1 MNDLLSPQAILGIG
15 TVFVVVHAWILFHGG
30 GNPLGSERG
39 DENKDDYTTLS
50 VMLGLFGFVLAIHG
64 VGLCRRVMIAWGAWT
79 GETAVARVLDSFSF
93 LPANDLTFLGGAA
106 LALAG
111 VALRVWAIRILGKF
125 FTFQVGIR
133 PDHRIVRG
141 GPYRWIRHPAYAG
154 SVMTLLSV
162 SLSNAFSLGLVV
174 SVVMIVMVY
183 GLRIPNEE
191 AALVRHFGEP
201 YRLYMEQTKRLI
213 PFVL

>member
-1 MNDLLSPQAILGIG
+1 MNDLLSPLTILGIG
-15 TVFVVVHAWILFHGG
+15 GALVVVHAWILFYGG

-39 DENKDDYTTLS
+39 DENKDDYTTVS

-64 VGLCRRVMIAWGAWT
+64 IGLCRRVMIAWDAWA
-79 GETAVARVLDSFSF
+79 GETAVQRALDSFSF
-93 LPANDLTFLGGAA
+93 LAANDLTFVGGAA

-111 VALRVWAIRILGKF
+111 VALRVSAIRTLGKF

-133 PDHRIVRG
+133 PDHRIVRE
-141 GPYRWIRHPAYAG
+141 GPYRWVRHPAYAG
-154 SVMTLLSV
+154 SVMTLLGV
-162 SLSNAFSLGLVV
+162 SLSNGFSLGIII
-174 SVVMIVMVY
+174 SAVMILLVY

-191 AALVRHFGEP
+191 AALVRHFGQP

>member
-1 MNDLLSPQAILGIG
+1 MNDLLSPQTILEIG
-15 TVFVVVHAWILFHGG
+15 TALVLVHAWILFYGG
-30 GNPLGSERG
+30 GNPLGSEHG
-39 DENKDDYTTLS
+39 DENHDAYTNVS
-50 VMLGLFGFVLAIHG
+50 VMLGLFAFVLAVHG
-64 VGLCRRVMIAWGAWT
+64 VGLGRRVLIACNVWCAD
-79 GETAVARVLDSFSF
+79 TAVEHVLDSFSF
-93 LPANDLTFLGGAA
+93 VPANDLTFVGGVA

-111 VALRVWAIRILGKF
+111 VALRVQAIRTLGKL

-133 PDHRIVRG
+133 PDHRIVRE

-154 SVMTLLSV
+154 SVMTLIGV
-162 SLSNAFSLGLVV
+162 SLSNAFSLGIII
-174 SVVMIVMVY
+174 SVAMILIVY

-191 AALVRHFGEP
+191 AALVQYFGQP

>member
-15 TVFVVVHAWILFHGG
+15 GALVVVHAWILFYGG

-39 DENKDDYTTLS
+39 DENKDDYTTVS
-50 VMLGLFGFVLAIHG
+50 VMLGLFGFVLTIHL
-64 VGLCRRVMIAWGAWT
+64 VGLCRRVMIAWGAWAGGT
-79 GETAVARVLDSFSF
+79 TVEHALDSFSF
-93 LPANDLTFLGGAA
+93 LPANDLTFVGGAA

-111 VALRVWAIRILGKF
+111 VGLRVWAIRILGKL

-133 PDHRIVRG
+133 PDHRIVRD
-141 GPYRWIRHPAYAG
+141 GPYRWVRHPAYAG
-154 SVMTLLSV
+154 SVMSLVGV
-162 SLSNAFSLGLVV
+162 SLSNGFSLGIIV
-174 SVVMIVMVY
+174 SAVMILMVY

>member
-1 MNDLLSPQAILGIG
+1 
-15 TVFVVVHAWILFHGG
+15 V
-30 GNPLGSERG
+30 
-39 DENKDDYTTLS
+39 S
-50 VMLGLFGFVLAIHG
+50 VMLGLFGFVLAIHL
-64 VGLCRRVMIAWGAWT
+64 VGLCRRVMIAWGAWA
-79 GETAVARVLDSFSF
+79 GQTAVQRALDSFSF
-93 LPANDLTFLGGAA
+93 VPANDLTFIGGAA

-111 VALRVWAIRILGKF
+111 VVLRVGAIRTLGKF

-133 PDHRIVRG
+133 PDHRIVRE
-141 GPYRWIRHPAYAG
+141 GPYRWVRHPAYAG
-154 SVMTLLSV
+154 SVMTLLGV
-162 SLSNAFSLGLVV
+162 SLSNGFSLGIII
-174 SVVMIVMVY
+174 SAVMILLVY

>member
-15 TVFVVVHAWILFHGG
+15 TALVVVHAWILFYGG

-39 DENKDDYTTLS
+39 DENKDDYTTVP

-64 VGLCRRVMIAWGAWT
+64 IGLCRRVMIAWGAWA
-79 GETAVARVLDSFSF
+79 GETAVERVLDSFSF
-93 LPANDLTFLGGAA
+93 LPANDLTFVGGAA

-111 VALRVWAIRILGKF
+111 VALRVWAIRILGKL

-133 PDHRIVRG
+133 PDHRIVRD
-141 GPYRWIRHPAYAG
+141 GPYRWVRHPAYAG
-154 SVMTLLSV
+154 SVMTILGV
-162 SLSNAFSLGLVV
+162 SLSNAFSLGIII
-174 SVVMIVMVY
+174 SAVMILLVY